1 MFIIVGINQNHGN
14 LHIVTKYP
22 MEYQDA
28 VAFMQSCEKRPNITL
43 TLAEVF

>member
-1 MFIIVGINQNHGN
+1 MFIVVGINQNKGH

-22 MEYQDA
+22 MEYKDA
-28 VAFMQSCEKRPNITL
+28 VAFMQSCEKRPNINL